1 MLANQ
6 QGLYAQPS
14 EAILTDETVQQQ
26 DAGADEAVR
35 EPPVQEGIE
44 EIVTLGQFIPNEKRA
59 TASVSNVLDAE
70 ALITAGDSNIAE
82 GLKRVSGLN
91 LSDGKFI
98 YIRGLGERYSAAM
111 VNGATLPSPEPITR
125 AVPIDLFPAS
135 IIDSVLVQKTFSA
148 AFPAEFGGGMI
159 QMRTKVVPDEPFF
172 EISSS
177 IGYNNLA
184 TFKDG
189 LTYGGDDSNDWKG
202 VDKGER
208 DQSDL
213 LKNAIAGDNELLPN
227 NIFFKEGFTDAELE
241 AIGESLP
248 VNYSANEEEIQP
260 DVGVSASFGTVKE
273 LGDGDFRIGVL
284 SNLSYSNAWETLT
297 ASRNIYA
304 VDSVGGLEAANA
316 QSFRSTQQNA
326 DTSMFWNAGL
336 EYRDD
341 HAINFTVLQVN
352 KMDDLAGIT
361 TGLLGTEGVNIR
373 QTRLEWIEQNLL
385 SKQIQG
391 NHVFFGY
398 DDFELDWHYNESRAK
413 REAPDMRQFRYDEEE
428 TGGDY
433 LFCLRAVCNQRVW
446 SDLEDTNKDFG
457 ITGTLYADTP
467 FSTYTTV
474 KFGYSKIDKDR
485 EADLRR
491 FSFLSQGSIA
501 NNRTLRR
508 NPRLEEI
515 INPATIGLNGFQ
527 IKESTQTTDNYIAMQ
542 ELEATFVEADIEITP
557 SFRLMAGVR
566 QEESIQEVTTFDLF
580 NPTTL
585 VKGDLADD
593 NSYPTA
599 TATWIL
605 EDLGMQL
612 RLGYSK
618 TTSRPDFRELST
630 APFIHPVTGLEIIG
644 NPNLTVAFINN
655 YDARWEWYFSATE
668 SVSVGLFYKEFETP
682 IEAIMQP
689 GIDNRRTFINAESA
703 ELQGIELDAYRWLGF
718 INENLESWFTAANV
732 TLIDSEVVIKPENA
746 GILTESTR
754 ALQGQADYIANV
766 QLGYDDGFKH
776 RGSMVYHVTGER
788 IREAGVL
795 GAPDVIDEPY
805 GELDF
810 NYIYTMNEQWQFN
823 AKAKNLLQQKRETT
837 QGGLDANSWFEGRN
851 FSLSMTYTF

>member
-1 MLANQ
+1 
-6 QGLYAQPS
+6 
-14 EAILTDETVQQQ
+14 
-26 DAGADEAVR
+26 
-35 EPPVQEGIE
+35 
-44 EIVTLGQFIPNEKRA
+44 
-59 TASVSNVLDAE
+59 
-70 ALITAGDSNIAE
+70 
-82 GLKRVSGLN
+82 
-91 LSDGKFI
+91 
-98 YIRGLGERYSAAM
+98 
-111 VNGATLPSPEPITR
+111 
-125 AVPIDLFPAS
+125 
-135 IIDSVLVQKTFSA
+135 
-148 AFPAEFGGGMI
+148 
-159 QMRTKVVPDEPFF
+159 
-172 EISSS
+172 
-177 IGYNNLA
+177 
-184 TFKDG
+184 
-189 LTYGGDDSNDWKG
+189 
-202 VDKGER
+202 
-208 DQSDL
+208 
-213 LKNAIAGDNELLPN
+213 
-227 NIFFKEGFTDAELE
+227 
-241 AIGESLP
+241 
-248 VNYSANEEEIQP
+248 
-260 DVGVSASFGTVKE
+260 
-273 LGDGDFRIGVL
+273 
-284 SNLSYSNAWETLT
+284 
-297 ASRNIYA
+297 
-304 VDSVGGLEAANA
+304 
-316 QSFRSTQQNA
+316 
-326 DTSMFWNAGL
+326 
-336 EYRDD
+336 
-341 HAINFTVLQVN
+341 
-352 KMDDLAGIT
+352 
-361 TGLLGTEGVNIR
+361 
-373 QTRLEWIEQNLL
+373 
-385 SKQIQG
+385 
-391 NHVFFGY
+391 
-398 DDFELDWHYNESRAK
+398 
-413 REAPDMRQFRYDEEE
+413 
-428 TGGDY
+428 
-433 LFCLRAVCNQRVW
+433 
-446 SDLEDTNKDFG
+446 
-457 ITGTLYADTP
+457 
-467 FSTYTTV
+467 
-474 KFGYSKIDKDR
+474 
-485 EADLRR
+485 
-491 FSFLSQGSIA
+491 
-501 NNRTLRR
+501 
-508 NPRLEEI
+508 LEEI

-795 GAPDVIDEPY
+795 GSPDVIDEPY